1 MTEAER
7 VRLYNDLCDYEQ
19 DLQLITIPP
28 RTKEID
34 IIRRAIT
41 YVRGTNAHW
50 IKTPL
55 SQVDTSEMFPF
66 TTAMECSSC
75 HFANGRSD
83 FRICPQCSARMR

>member
-34 IIRRAIT
+34 IIRRAIA
-41 YVRGTNAHW
+41 YVRGVNAHW
-50 IKTPL
+50 IKTPS
-55 SQVDTSEMFPF
+55 SQVDTSGHIPVS
-66 TTAMECSSC
+66 TSMECSSC

-83 FRICPQCSARMR
+83 FRICPQCSARLR